1 MVVEAAVERMMEA
14 LLELAAMA
22 AEQLVKRITLS
33 AQMQPQTRA
42 AAVEGLA
49 EKPLEG
55 LRALVAQAAVVS

>member
-22 AEQLVKRITLS
+22 AEQLVNRITLS
-33 AQMQPQTRA
+33 EQLQPQTRA

-55 LRALVAQAAVVS
+55 LHAMVAQVAAVS